1 MKSRWALGGGAV
13 TVCTVL
19 LAVYLGTTSPWGGAV
34 AAGVLYTGVTAGLAL
49 YLAFRNGRR
58 DLFSPAVLFLS
69 YSAFG
74 VGVRGIINLVTK
86 TSRIQNA
93 IDPTSV
99 NFATLSTRVFLYGLL
114 GTVAFAVGER
124 LARRRR
130 APASPA
136 CAGPPLP
143 VARVRWVLASAMAVT
158 VGAVAFL
165 VWRLGAVV
173 FLNPS
178 YAVVRGGFGL
188 FWVYPLLYSAIFAWS
203 LGIADRWTRGMR
215 PSWWQFLGLA
225 GSALTV
231 YAVTSAKAA
240 LANAV
245 IIPVVLYH
253 YTVRPVR
260 WRYIFIPVLVFILV
274 LPALYLYREVGANAQ
289 LLQHLTVKQMLT
301 GGQILLGRS
310 YLADSFAA
318 VLAYT
323 PRVYGFQYGRPWL
336 ELFYFWIPRAFW
348 PSKPVTYSI
357 AFGQTYLSAYREGT
371 LSFMSP
377 TLLGDAY
384 MNFGALGILV
394 VFLAVGY
401 GLRRWY
407 DATIG
412 SRPRPEL
419 LLLYAATAYWIVI
432 WPEQSV
438 AIMVEMVVSYVA
450 PAILVA
456 AAARG
461 LGSSSRTHAD
471 LVQHR

>member
-1 MKSRWALGGGAV
+1 MDCRGRHHEIAVGPWRGRGHGVRRVAGGVSRHG
-13 TVCTVL
+13 
-19 LAVYLGTTSPWGGAV
+19 LAVEPCARRRRALHGRHRRRCGPFGVPERTSRYFA
-34 AAGVLYTGVTAGLAL
+34 
-49 YLAFRNGRR
+49 
-58 DLFSPAVLFLS
+58 PAVLFLS

-93 IDPTSV
+93 IDPTSIT
-99 NFATLSTRVFLYGLL
+99 FAALSTRIFLYGLL

-130 APASPA
+130 ARASPA

-143 VARVRWVLASAMAVT
+143 AARMRWVLASAMGVT

-178 YAVVRGGFGL
+178 YAAVRGGFGL
-188 FWVYPLLYSAIFAWS
+188 FWLYPLLYSAIFAWS

-240 LANAV
+240 LVNAV

-260 WRYIFIPVLVFILV
+260 WRYIFIPALVFMLV
-274 LPALYLYREVGANAQ
+274 LPALYLYREVGADAQ
-289 LLQHLTVKQMLT
+289 LLQHLSVKQMLG

-310 YLADSFAA
+310 YLADSFGA

-336 ELFYFWIPRAFW
+336 KLLYFWIPRAFW
-348 PSKPVTYSI
+348 PSKPVTSSI
-357 AFGQTYLSAYREGT
+357 AFGQTYLSAYREGS

-394 VFLAVGY
+394 VFLGVGY

-412 SRPRPEL
+412 SRPRCR
-419 LLLYAATAYWIVI
+419 
-432 WPEQSV
+432 
-438 AIMVEMVVSYVA
+438 
-450 PAILVA
+450 A
-456 AAARG
+456 AAGVCRDGILDHYLAGTVARDHG
-461 LGSSSRTHAD
+461 
-471 LVQHR
+471 